1 MKAGEFKHRVL
12 FETAV
17 DTVDDTTGEPI
28 RTWQSLGYG
37 MCRVRPLRGRELFID
52 GGIRD
57 DMDTSIETR
66 YSPELAA
73 MRAKDRATFAGVYYN
88 LSREPIHVEMNH
100 RELQFLCKSG
110 LNDGR

>member
-1 MKAGEFKHRVL
+1 VKAGDLRHRVL

-28 RTWQSLGYG
+28 RTWQSLGYA
-37 MCRVRPLRGRELFID
+37 MSRVEPLRGRELLVD

-57 DMDTSIETR
+57 DLDTRIVTR

-88 LSREPIHVEMNH
+88 IAAVIHVGSNQ
-100 RELQFLCKSG
+100 REIQFMCKSG
-110 LNDGR
+110 LNDG